1 MSKLVTDAGI
11 TIEAKGNTLYISD
24 IPNTEDYKYGVFS
37 LKRDWEKLE
46 NQTFPAG
53 VWKDVKD
60 GKATYTLVDRG
71 EGEHKVFISFTK
83 EKEAYP
89 NYTMTHVFSINI
101 DSDGNV
107 EII

>member
-11 TIEAKGNTLYISD
+11 IIEARGNTLYISD
-24 IPNTEDYKYGVFS
+24 IPNNEDYKYGVFS
-37 LKRDWEKLE
+37 LKRAWEKLE

-89 NYTMTHVFSINI
+89 KYTMTHVFSISI
-101 DSDGNV
+101 DSDGDV